1 MENSIT
7 QMLVKKSLFLTNKVF
22 REQLT
27 SHNID
32 WNMHLKISL
41 SRTNVVSHDF
51 INIIYIR
58 QIREKPRNRRVFK

>member
-7 QMLVKKSLFLTNKVF
+7 QMLVKKSLFVTNKVF

-32 WNMHLKISL
+32 WNMHVKI
-41 SRTNVVSHDF
+41 F
-51 INIIYIR
+51 A
-58 QIREKPRNRRVFK
+58 F